1 MMAVLATGATRRVL
15 AILAGV
21 CSLGWGTAGCLS
33 GTPAPG
39 GEGIHIGALLPY
51 TGDLAA
57 SGSSLERGITLAV
70 EAANRAGGVAGQRLI
85 VDVEDTHSDLT
96 RGRASAERLFE
107 RGVAALIGPEEP
119 VLARDLAPVLTER
132 QAVMISG
139 GITARAEAGA
149 EPSLW
154 FRIFASAK
162 SVTAE
167 LAQRMVRDG
176 RKTTS
181 VLYVD
186 DSYGATFASFF
197 KARFELLGGKVVD
210 SLPIPENVSALAFP
224 GGPPKALV
232 LISYPSTGAVA
243 VQQLAATRYT
253 GPWYF
258 APSLDSDEFLLN
270 TPPGY
275 LDGMVGISPAL
286 TADFAEFTE
295 LFEAR
300 FRQGAPS
307 LGANFYYD
315 SVAVLAL
322 ALEEAHRNL
331 GRAPSAA
338 ELAAS
343 VRSVSAP
350 AGQTVTWRELD
361 SGLRAGAAGVKVN
374 YRGISGAIDFDTDG
388 DVAQGLV
395 RFWRCQDGH
404 VIRE

>member
-1 MMAVLATGATRRVL
+1 MNRATATLWAVAAATVGE
-15 AILAGV
+15 G
-21 CSLGWGTAGCLS
+21 SLGCL
-33 GTPAPG
+33 PG
-39 GEGIHIGALLPY
+39 GAPPSQQGLHIGALLPY

-57 SGSSLERGITLAV
+57 SGASLERGIIMAV
-70 EAANRAGGVAGQRLI
+70 EAANRAGGVAGQNLI
-85 VDVEDTHSDLT
+85 VDVEDTHSDLQ
-96 RGRASAERLFE
+96 RGRVSAQRLFD
-107 RGVAALIGPEEP
+107 RNIAGVIGPEEP
-119 VLARDLAPVLTER
+119 VLARDLAPLLSEH
-132 QAVMISG
+132 QAIMISG

-176 RKTTS
+176 TLTTS

-186 DSYGATFASFF
+186 DSYGVTFASFF
-197 KARFELLGGKVVD
+197 KIKFEALGGKVVD
-210 SLPIPENVSALAFP
+210 VLPIPANVSALAFP
-224 GGPPKALV
+224 GGTPTALV
-232 LISYPSTGAVA
+232 LVAYPSTGALA
-243 VQQLAATRYT
+243 VQQLAATRYA

-258 APSLDSDEFLLN
+258 APTLDSEEFLLN

-286 TADFAEFTE
+286 TADFAEFSN
-295 LFEAR
+295 LFQAR
-300 FRQGAPS
+300 FQSGEPS

-322 ALEEAHRNL
+322 ALAEANQRL
-331 GRAPSAA
+331 GRTPTAA

-361 SGLRAGAAGVKVN
+361 VGLHAVAAGQKVN
-374 YRGISGAIDFDTDG
+374 YRGISGPIDFDTDG
-388 DVAQGLV
+388 DVAQSLV
-395 RFWRCQDGH
+395 RFWRFHDGH
-404 VIRE
+404 LVRD